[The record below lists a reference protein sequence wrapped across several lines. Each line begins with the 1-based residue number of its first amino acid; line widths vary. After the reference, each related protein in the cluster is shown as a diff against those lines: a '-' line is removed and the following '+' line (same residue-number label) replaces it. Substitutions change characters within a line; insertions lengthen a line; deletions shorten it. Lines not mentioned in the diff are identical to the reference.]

1 MRAYR
6 PRQTRWISSAD
17 FRAKSSPAGLGSTM
31 SGAPAVPR
39 LCQFPK
45 IKRSGNCCVQTEEL
59 SNVPKRAPS
68 AVHAASDCGHSGF
81 RAPHPVYG
89 LRSAEGASPFPDA
102 RGAPP
107 APRAPPGGHP
117 LRL

>member
-1 MRAYR
+1 MTFVSRHRASLARRSVRAYR

-45 IKRSGNCCVQTEEL
+45 IKKIEKL
-59 SNVPKRAPS
+59 L
-68 AVHAASDCGHSGF
+68 HASD
-81 RAPHPVYG
+81 
-89 LRSAEGASPFPDA
+89 
-102 RGAPP
+102 RGVK
-107 APRAPPGGHP
+107 
-117 LRL
+117 